1 MLFPKA
7 KELYVKYGMF
17 NNLLKTNLIKQEHS
31 NLIEGANLKEKK
43 ELFQEIIDR
52 FIED

>member
-7 KELYVKYGMF
+7 RKLYVKYGMF
-17 NNLLKTNLIKQEHS
+17 NNLLKENLINQEHS
-31 NLIEGANLKEKK
+31 TLIEGANLKEKK

-52 FIED
+52 LTKD